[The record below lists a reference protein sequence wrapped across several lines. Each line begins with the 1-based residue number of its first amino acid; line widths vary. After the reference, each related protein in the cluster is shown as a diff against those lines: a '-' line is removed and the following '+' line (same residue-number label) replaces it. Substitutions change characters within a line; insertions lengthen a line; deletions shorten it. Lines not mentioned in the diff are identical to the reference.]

1 MKLPYQIHNPEDITK
16 PWLVLVNGLFA
27 GRLGWSE
34 VVPSLT
40 EKFRVLT
47 YDGRGQGEGPRPLG
61 PYLLHD
67 LVNDLEELLNDLEI
81 EHTTLLGISNGGRI
95 ALEFARK
102 NPLAVEA
109 VVACDT
115 YSEVGPLLKMKIL
128 SWKEANRVGG
138 PTHRFDVATPWIW
151 SEKAMKA
158 RPDLLTFYRERAHLE
173 KVHVIEALIDGAM
186 EGEINLSD
194 IEVPVLF
201 VCGEED
207 VLTPPYLH
215 QQMEKMVDQSDLII
229 VEGGHASVYEN
240 PSVVAE
246 KILPRLEAL
255 IQWPKNRT
263 ELLFIERKVA
273 YELD

>member
-1 MKLPYQIHNPEDITK
+1 MKLPYEIHNPEDIAK

-27 GRLGWSE
+27 SRLSWSDAIAD
-34 VVPSLT
+34 LT
-40 EKFRVLT
+40 AKYRVLT

-61 PYLLHD
+61 PYLLND
-67 LVNDLEELLNDLEI
+67 LVNDLEELISDLSI
-81 EHTTLLGISNGGRI
+81 EHTTILGISNGGRI
-95 ALEFARK
+95 ALEFARR
-102 NPLAVEA
+102 NPLLVEA
-109 VVACDT
+109 VIACDT
-115 YSEVGPLLKMKIL
+115 YCEVGPLLKMKIM

-158 RPDLLTFYRERAHLE
+158 RPELLQFYRERAHLE

-186 EGEINLSD
+186 QGQIDLAE

-207 VLTPPYLH
+207 VLTPPYMH
-215 QQMEKMVDQSDLII
+215 EQMEKMVEQSDFMI
-229 VEGGHASVYEN
+229 VEGGHASVLEN
-240 PSVVAE
+240 PSVIAE
-246 KILPRLEAL
+246 KIIPRLEAL
-255 IQWPKNRT
+255 IQWPKNRA
-263 ELLFIERKVA
+263 ELLFIEKKVA

>member
-1 MKLPYQIHNPEDITK
+1 MKLPYQIHNPEDNTK

-61 PYLLHD
+61 PYLLKD

-95 ALEFARK
+95 ALEFARR

-128 SWKEANRVGG
+128 SWKEANRIGG

-158 RPDLLTFYRERAHLE
+158 RPELLNFYRERAHLE

-186 EGEINLSD
+186 EGEVNLSE

-215 QQMEKMVDQSDLII
+215 QQMEKKVEQSDLII
-229 VEGGHASVYEN
+229 IEGGHASVYEN

-255 IQWPKNRT
+255 IQWPKNRA